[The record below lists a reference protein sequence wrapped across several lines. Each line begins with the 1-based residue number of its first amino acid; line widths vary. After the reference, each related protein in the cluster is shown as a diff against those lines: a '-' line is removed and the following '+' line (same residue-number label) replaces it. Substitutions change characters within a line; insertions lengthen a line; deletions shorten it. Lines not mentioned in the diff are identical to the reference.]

1 MSDHQAVTQRE
12 YSLDEQHLLITRS
25 DLEGRITYANKAFVE
40 VSGYDLDELIGAPH
54 RLIRHPDMPAQAF
67 ADLWQTIKRGG
78 TWQGVVKNRRKNG
91 DHYWVHATVTPIL
104 EGKVCHGYTSVR
116 TVATAEEVAA
126 AERAYR
132 QLRDGRGSTAL
143 HQGRLVRRGP
153 LGWLARLNVRTLRA
167 KLITMTVVPVL
178 LLLLSG
184 GVGFYG
190 LKVSGERVQQLNVN
204 GVQDI
209 ANLQRIDQLLSQLMI
224 DLERP
229 VRNPRSLR
237 PEQMDALAQ
246 EVDEVVETMQDAWQR
261 FLAGEEA
268 QQGSVAELSGQLD
281 RAIAQGIQPAMDALL
296 NGSGF
301 VAYEAYNEVLRPE
314 ANAISQSINVLIE
327 GKLVF
332 ANQLAVQAERGQLA
346 MLMGQAIAVAGS
358 ILFLFLLGFWTLRA
372 VIRPVR
378 EAEAFTLQIAT
389 GNLAVSSPQ
398 RRHDE
403 IGALLRALD
412 TMRKSLYSTTDTI
425 RKGIDVVTPATRAIA
440 QSNEDLSS
448 RTEQQAAS
456 LQQTASSMEEMTAT
470 VRQNTDNARQASG
483 LALDNAGRVQETGEL
498 MHGVVETMQRITA
511 GAEKMKQI
519 INVIDSIAFQTNIL
533 ALNASVEAARAGEQ
547 GRGFAVVAG
556 EVRNLAGRSAE
567 AAKEIR
573 RLIDGSADE
582 ILQGASQVERA
593 ERAMAEVVAA
603 SARVND
609 IMGEITA
616 ASEEQSSGIGQINQ
630 AITEMDQ
637 VTQQNAERVQHSA
650 RAASDLRRQAELLE
664 QAIRAFRLRDAG
676 QERVEALASPAEAA
690 RDSRAGA
697 EHAMSRHGDPLPA
710 RRAPARAARVN
721 DEEWETF

>member
-143 HQGRLVRRGP
+143 RQGRLVRRGP

-190 LKVSGERVQQLNVN
+190 LKVSGDRVQQLNVN

-268 QQGSVAELSGQLD
+268 QHGSVAELSGQLD

-378 EAEAFTLQIAT
+378 R
-389 GNLAVSSPQ
+389 P
-398 RRHDE
+398 
-403 IGALLRALD
+403 
-412 TMRKSLYSTTDTI
+412 K
-425 RKGIDVVTPATRAIA
+425 P
-440 QSNEDLSS
+440 S
-448 RTEQQAAS
+448 RC
-456 LQQTASSMEEMTAT
+456 
-470 VRQNTDNARQASG
+470 
-483 LALDNAGRVQETGEL
+483 
-498 MHGVVETMQRITA
+498 
-511 GAEKMKQI
+511 
-519 INVIDSIAFQTNIL
+519 
-533 ALNASVEAARAGEQ
+533 
-547 GRGFAVVAG
+547 
-556 EVRNLAGRSAE
+556 RS
-567 AAKEIR
+567 
-573 RLIDGSADE
+573 
-582 ILQGASQVERA
+582 
-593 ERAMAEVVAA
+593 
-603 SARVND
+603 
-609 IMGEITA
+609 
-616 ASEEQSSGIGQINQ
+616 
-630 AITEMDQ
+630 
-637 VTQQNAERVQHSA
+637 
-650 RAASDLRRQAELLE
+650 
-664 QAIRAFRLRDAG
+664 
-676 QERVEALASPAEAA
+676 
-690 RDSRAGA
+690 
-697 EHAMSRHGDPLPA
+697 
-710 RRAPARAARVN
+710 RRATWR
-721 DEEWETF
+721 